1 MLITTNSKNIFNKYN
16 KFESISSFN
25 EKSDDINSY
34 QRIQAA
40 IISNDL
46 NQLIQELK
54 NGINPNCQNN
64 LGETPLFLCLNLD
77 NCESFIILLNYNA
90 NCNIQ
95 RNDGNSVLHL
105 AIKKGKIN
113 FVNILLD
120 NKANPNL
127 VNNIDNQTPFH
138 LAIINKEDEDTL
150 LKLKENGAN
159 RNIKDKFNKTPFDYA
174 IETKDN
180 NYILLFNKIFD
191 QKDIILIKKEALEK
205 SKDKFIMNPNK
216 FKYLPKHSNKR
227 KIIIKDNNNENI
239 DFSNINGDT
248 NANTIAM
255 SEIYSSREYNI
266 TSKNKLSNFQ
276 DSIKEIK
283 INELKD
289 FSLNDSNFKSIKNEI
304 EIKKSEEN
312 SLEENAIKR
321 KCQSFVDVDSKDLM
335 KKIILDTVKKLKLNN
350 SQVLLKN
357 SERKYFPKNLF
368 NEKKSQNNKSEIND
382 NNISATFENSK
393 KPDIIN
399 ISGNKNIDSGTS
411 SVLDE
416 RNSNSQNILNE
427 KNNKIYSKASN
438 NIIILKD
445 DSSEYNS
452 NYDSLSNSLRNNQD
466 KNQINNNMKK
476 DTKKSQNKYL
486 PNMKYMIMQQIKEK
500 NKKLEIGS
508 SIHFSNKILSQ
519 LRNWLISCDLL
530 SYYNLFVDKKIVN
543 IEEIISDIK
552 QKKIKL
558 NYKFAEDIG
567 IKKPGH
573 IIRFLLKL
581 QIDSGILDKNLCD
594 EILEKY
600 CNNNINSIVLN
611 SSSNYCKCCGVSCFN
626 KAPSGSCDFSEFT
639 SYINNNDIFAFL
651 RSKNLFE
658 LKDNFI
664 HNGFD
669 QVDFI
674 IIQLF
679 SEIKFNKNLLVELLH
694 IYHETE
700 QKKVIK
706 ILYEEKEK
714 ICKEL
719 NIPFDKKE
727 VEDILSEFKEDDD
740 SLDKEDDEHCFI
752 F

>member
-1 MLITTNSKNIFNKYN
+1 MLITTNSKNIFNKYK

-64 LGETPLFLCLNLD
+64 AGETPLFLCLNLD
-77 NCESFIILLNYNA
+77 NCEAFIILLNYNA

-105 AIKKGKIN
+105 AIKEGKIN
-113 FVNILLD
+113 FVNILLG

-138 LAIINKEDEDTL
+138 LAIINKVDEDIL

-174 IETKDN
+174 IEIKDN

-312 SLEENAIKR
+312 SLEENVIKR
-321 KCQSFVDVDSKDLM
+321 KCQSFVDDDSKDLM

-368 NEKKSQNNKSEIND
+368 NEKKSKNNKSEIND

-416 RNSNSQNILNE
+416 RNSNSHNNLNE

-466 KNQINNNMKK
+466 KNNINNNMKK
-476 DTKKSQNKYL
+476 DIKKSQNKYL

-573 IIRFLLKL
+573 IIRFILKL

-600 CNNNINSIVLN
+600 CNNNINSIILN

-740 SLDKEDDEHCFI
+740 SLDKEEDEHCFI

>member
-64 LGETPLFLCLNLD
+64 VGETPLFLCLNLD
-77 NCESFIILLNYNA
+77 NCEAFIILLNYNA

-105 AIKKGKIN
+105 AMKEGKIN

-138 LAIINKEDEDTL
+138 LAIINKVDQDIL

-304 EIKKSEEN
+304 EIKKSAEN
-312 SLEENAIKR
+312 SLEENVIKR
-321 KCQSFVDVDSKDLM
+321 KCQSFVDDDSKDLM

-368 NEKKSQNNKSEIND
+368 GEKKSQNKKSEIND

-416 RNSNSQNILNE
+416 RNSNSHNNLNE

-466 KNQINNNMKK
+466 KNNINNNMKK
-476 DTKKSQNKYL
+476 DIKKSQNKYL

-508 SIHFSNKILSQ
+508 SLHFSNKILSQ

-530 SYYNLFVDKKIVN
+530 SYYNLFIDKKIVN

-626 KAPSGSCDFSEFT
+626 RSPSGSCDFNEFT
-639 SYINNNDIFAFL
+639 NYINNNDIFAFL

-694 IYHETE
+694 I
-700 QKKVIK
+700 
-706 ILYEEKEK
+706 
-714 ICKEL
+714 
-719 NIPFDKKE
+719 
-727 VEDILSEFKEDDD
+727 S
-740 SLDKEDDEHCFI
+740 
-752 F
+752 